1 MSRKRRSYESGHS
14 PKFLVVIDDTPE
26 CDRAVYFASRRA
38 LRTGASVIMLR
49 VIETQDRNQQWLGV
63 ADIMRAEAH
72 EEANSVLDR
81 HAARISSIT
90 GVMPDRI
97 IREGDK
103 ADEMLKLIDE
113 DEDIA
118 ALILAAGTGKDGPG
132 PLVSSLA
139 KTAGDFPIPV
149 AVVPGH
155 LSDEDLDTL
164 S

>member
-26 CDRAVYFASRRA
+26 CDRALYFASRRA
-38 LRTGASVIMLR
+38 LRIGATVVMLR
-49 VIETQDRNQQWLGV
+49 VIETHDRNQQWLGV

-118 ALILAAGTGKDGPG
+118 ALILAAGTGKEGPG

-155 LSDEDLDTL
+155 LSDEDLDTM